1 MSVDIEITQ
10 KGLFKKALGYN
21 TIIGDLGYGL
31 YESNRLTE
39 GKIGDDEFIVYD
51 KKHIG
56 RGISVVCKNGEKEK
70 VSLRMLSP
78 TCEEEI
84 DVLYDIV
91 ERIAS
96 AWKGCLVTQDDEKID
111 PNDLADLRTHMKEFN
126 KGFLKTLLEK
136 ESEPG
141 SVLAIF
147 SAMWQIDMGQE
158 DKAELLSADDP
169 MKAYGEWLHRLQ
181 EIDAYYAMPKFYGM
195 ENGEIMGMYFITED
209 TVSIVPIKPSV
220 PFGVE
225 DSQTGKPIEVSQWL
239 VSFYS
244 ITNDDIA
251 GRLPYEKFIEYIL
264 PKSKRYDG
272 SRIIIDGISQEEMN
286 IILNSGG

>member
-10 KGLFKKALGYN
+10 KGLFKKALDYN
-21 TIIGDLGYGL
+21 TIIGNLGYGL

-51 KKHIG
+51 KKRIG
-56 RGISVVCKNGEKEK
+56 RGISVVCRKNEKEK
-70 VSLRMLSP
+70 VSLKMLSP

-96 AWKGCLVTQDDEKID
+96 VWKGCMVTQDEEKID
-111 PNDLADLRTHMKEFN
+111 PQNLADLRTQMKEFN

-141 SVLAIF
+141 SVLALF
-147 SAMWQIDMGQE
+147 SAMWQLDMGEE
-158 DKAELLSADDP
+158 DKAEILSASDP
-169 MKAYGEWLHRLQ
+169 VKEYGEWLHKLQ
-181 EIDAYYAMPKFYGM
+181 EIDAYYAVPTFYGM
-195 ENGEIMGMYFITED
+195 ENGEIVGMYFITED
-209 TVSIVPIKPSV
+209 TVSTVPVKPSV
-220 PFGVE
+220 PFGVQ

-244 ITNDDIA
+244 ITNNDIA
-251 GRLPYEKFIEYIL
+251 GRIPYEKFIEYVL
-264 PKSKRYDG
+264 PKSRRFDG
-272 SRIIIDGISQEEMN
+272 SRIIIDGIKQDEMDT
-286 IILNSGG
+286 ILKSS

>member
-1 MSVDIEITQ
+1 MSIDIEITQ
-10 KGLFKKALGYN
+10 KGLFKKTLDYN

-51 KKHIG
+51 KEHIG
-56 RGISVVCKNGEKEK
+56 RGISVVCKKGEKEK

-96 AWKGCLVTQDDEKID
+96 AWKGCLVMQDEEKID
-111 PNDLADLRTHMKEFN
+111 PHDLTDLRTQMKEFN

-136 ESEPG
+136 ESEPD

-147 SAMWQIDMGQE
+147 SAMWQLDLGE
-158 DKAELLSADDP
+158 KDKAELLAASDSI
-169 MKAYGEWLHRLQ
+169 KAYGEWLHRLQ
-181 EIDAYYAMPKFYGM
+181 EIDAYYAVPSFYST
-195 ENGEIMGMYFITED
+195 ENDEILGMYFITED
-209 TVSIVPIKPSV
+209 TVSIIPIKPSV
-220 PFGVE
+220 PFGFN
-225 DSQTGKPIEVSQWL
+225 DPQTGKPIEVSQWL

-244 ITNDDIA
+244 ITNDNVA
-251 GRLPYEKFIEYIL
+251 GRLPYEKFTEYVL

-272 SRIIIDGISQEEMN
+272 SRIIIDGIKQEEMDD
-286 IILNSGG
+286 ILKIN